1 MQEKLKHLR
10 QVYNYTQQEMAKH
23 LGITLRT
30 YQNKETGKSLFTSE
44 EIHLIQRD
52 IEKLKDWKGKIWKK
66 NILNDINRMEA
77 EITI

>member
-44 EIHLIQRD
+44 EMFAIAKLFGKNLED
-52 IEKLKDWKGKIWKK
+52 IFLPTTHQNGDENL
-66 NILNDINRMEA
+66 
-77 EITI
+77 